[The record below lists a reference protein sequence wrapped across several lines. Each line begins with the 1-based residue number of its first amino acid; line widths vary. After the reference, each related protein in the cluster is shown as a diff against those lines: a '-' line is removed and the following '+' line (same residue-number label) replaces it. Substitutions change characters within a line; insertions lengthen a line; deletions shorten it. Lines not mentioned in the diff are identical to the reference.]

1 VRAPQATFE
10 RALLWDSGAVLV
22 LKGLGVALAFLA
34 NLAVARLLGADG
46 AGAYYFALAIATLTA
61 TVAVFGQDMC
71 VVRFCAAHRARHG
84 IGPAAAV
91 LRRSLGIVTLT
102 SVALAGAMA
111 LVLTGLAAAD
121 PPYARLLRPATVM
134 CLAVV
139 PFALGLVATEALRA
153 LGRVRVSQ
161 LMVMV
166 VTPAALLLLIA
177 PLAAAYGV
185 YGAVAAY
192 IGSQAVVAGVALW
205 MAWRAYRA
213 PGAGVGVGVGADL
226 GAPASPAEVEAPRLL
241 KVGASFVVVA
251 LLQQLISALP
261 TTVLGFVAT
270 PAEVGTFS
278 VALRLAMLISM
289 VAVVMKAVVAPR
301 ISVLHATGDRA
312 ALWRLLRQSVSGTAA
327 FGALAFIGMLVFA
340 GPLLHLFGPE
350 FVAAKSILL
359 VLAAAQ
365 VFVTGTAL
373 GAQALAMTGA
383 EGMLRNGYVMAAA
396 VLVLATVGLVPVYGG
411 MGAAVATA
419 LTVVLRN
426 WWLCREVKRHL
437 DVDLSV
443 LSPAFW
449 ARRAP

>member
-10 RALLWDSGAVLV
+10 KALLWDSGTVLV

-61 TVAVFGQDMC
+61 TVAVFGQDLC
-71 VVRFCAAHRARHG
+71 VVRFCAAQCARHG

-91 LRRSLGIVTLT
+91 LKRSLGIVTVM
-102 SVALAGAMA
+102 SVALAGVVA
-111 LVLTGLAAAD
+111 LVLAGLAVVDA
-121 PPYARLLRPATVM
+121 PYARLLRPASVM
-134 CLAVV
+134 CLSVV

-166 VTPAALLLLIA
+166 VTPAALLLFIA
-177 PLAAAYGV
+177 PLATAYGV

-192 IGSQAVVAGVALW
+192 IASQAAVAAAALFL
-205 MAWRAYRA
+205 AWRAYRV
-213 PGAGVGVGVGADL
+213 PSR
-226 GAPASPAEVEAPRLL
+226 PAEAATEEVEAPRLL

-251 LLQQLISALP
+251 LLQQLFASLP
-261 TTVLGFVAT
+261 TTVLGFVAA

-289 VAVVMKAVVAPR
+289 VAIVMKTVVAPR
-301 ISVLHATGDRA
+301 ISVLHASGDRP
-312 ALWRLLRQSVSGTAA
+312 ALWRLLRQSVSGTAVFGVAA
-327 FGALAFIGMLVFA
+327 FVGVLVFA
-340 GPLLHLFGPE
+340 DPLLRVFGPE
-350 FVAAKSILL
+350 FVAAKPILI

-365 VFVTGTAL
+365 VFVTTTAL
-373 GAQALAMTGA
+373 GSQALAMTGA
-383 EGMLRNGYVMAAA
+383 EGMLRNGYVMAAL
-396 VLVLATVGLVPVYGG
+396 VLVVATAALVPAFGG

-419 LTVVLRN
+419 LAVVARN

>member
-1 VRAPQATFE
+1 MRAPQATFE
-10 RALLWDSGAVLV
+10 KALLWDSGAVLV

-46 AGAYYFALAIATLTA
+46 AGAYYFALAIATLA
-61 TVAVFGQDMC
+61 STVAVFGQDLC

-91 LRRSLGIVTLT
+91 LKRSLVIVTAL
-102 SVALAGAMA
+102 SVALAGATA
-111 LVLTGLAAAD
+111 LALTGLAAAEA
-121 PPYARLLRPATVM
+121 PYAKLLRPATVM
-134 CLAVV
+134 CLSVV

-177 PLAAAYGV
+177 PLATAYGV

-192 IGSQAVVAGVALW
+192 IGSQAVVAAVALW

-213 PGAGVGVGVGADL
+213 PAGAGAVPVG
-226 GAPASPAEVEAPRLL
+226 EVESPRLL

-251 LLQQLISALP
+251 LLQQLFTSLP

-289 VAVVMKAVVAPR
+289 VAIVMKTVVAPR
-301 ISVLHATGDRA
+301 ISVLHATGDRP
-312 ALWRLLRQSVSGTAA
+312 ALWRLLRQSVSGTAVFGVAA
-327 FGALAFIGMLVFA
+327 FVGVLVFA
-340 GPLLHLFGPE
+340 DPLLRLFGPE
-350 FVAAKSILL
+350 FTAAKPILL
-359 VLAAAQ
+359 VLAGAQ
-365 VFVTGTAL
+365 VFVTTTAL
-373 GAQALAMTGA
+373 GSQALAMTGA
-383 EGMLRNGYVMAAA
+383 EGMLRNGYVMAAL
-396 VLVLATVGLVPVYGG
+396 VLVLATVGLVPHYGG

-419 LTVVLRN
+419 LAVVARN